1 MATDLELTRWSLL
14 RSIWRVTLSVLV
26 PLLVV
31 SAAAWAFLPPRVV
44 IHYAAGQADGS
55 ADPTVAVLA
64 VPALL
69 LAVAAVVSVWV
80 AAGPEVPSSRWKG
93 SWLAL
98 VVLITVVHLAL
109 VLGSV

>member
-1 MATDLELTRWSLL
+1 VATDLELTRWSLL
-14 RSIWRVTLSVLV
+14 RQIWGVTLSVLV
-26 PLLVV
+26 PLLVI
-31 SAAAWAFLPPRVV
+31 SAVAWAFLPPRVV
-44 IHYAAGQADGS
+44 IHYSAGQADGS

-64 VPALL
+64 VPAIL

-98 VVLITVVHLAL
+98 VVLITIVHLAL
-109 VLGSV
+109 VLGRV